1 MLERRN
7 FLTAL
12 SAAMTT
18 MMLPA
23 GVLAATR
30 GNAGWFGSTGSF
42 RDRFAPL
49 VGEEFRLG
57 DKAGNTRK
65 ARLVAL
71 DDELRSSDLE
81 QFSIVFE
88 GSGLTDGLYEI
99 YHPSMGKLHIGLISS
114 GEPGSP
120 AGRQRAHFSNF
131 V

>member
-12 SAAMTT
+12 SAT
-18 MMLPA
+18 MVTAMLPA
-23 GVLAATR
+23 GVLAATP
-30 GNAGWFGSTGSF
+30 GKADWFGRTSSL

-49 VGEEFRLG
+49 IGNDFRLV
-57 DKAGNTRK
+57 DEAGVRHR

-71 DDELRSSDLE
+71 DDDLCSPELE

-88 GSGLTDGLYEI
+88 GSGLTDGLYEV
-99 YHPSMGKLHIGLISS
+99 YHPSTGTLRIGLMSS

-120 AGRQRAHFSNF
+120 VGRQRAHFSNF